1 MEHYERWIS
10 AWKKKVEKLQSL
22 MTKSTTTAG
31 SHPVILIEKNITLPV
46 CQNFAQK
53 VASTYWRL
61 QRSETTLLTPSVGC
75 FEWTTYFWGYKT
87 GLWYQETT
95 FNVQSLNSANELR
108 PTWLKLQMLAAFIV
122 SFVNTMAVTN
132 RIRTDSKIAAATA
145 GLVSPHVS
153 KESIK
158 KWWFSQPW
166 CQNQDNYQCRKQI
179 EQIACRILFGK
190 GFSID
195 IL

>member
-1 MEHYERWIS
+1 
-10 AWKKKVEKLQSL
+10 

-53 VASTYWRL
+53 VTSTYWRISCQTSKIWNYSANALCRLFWVNNIFMRL
-61 QRSETTLLTPSVGC
+61 QNRSVISRNNLNE
-75 FEWTTYFWGYKT
+75 
-87 GLWYQETT
+87 
-95 FNVQSLNSANELR
+95 QSLNSANELR

-145 GLVSPHVS
+145 GLVSPDVS

-166 CQNQDNYQCRKQI
+166 CQNQDNHQCQKRIK
-179 EQIACRILFGK
+179 QIACRILYGK
-190 GFSID
+190 EFSIV